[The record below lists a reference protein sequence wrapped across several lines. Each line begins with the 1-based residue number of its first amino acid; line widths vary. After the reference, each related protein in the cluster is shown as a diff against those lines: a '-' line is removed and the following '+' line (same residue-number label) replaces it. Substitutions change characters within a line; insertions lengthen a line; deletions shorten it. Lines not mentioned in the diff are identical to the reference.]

1 MVMCVCAGVGVCE
14 QIRID
19 GVDNVKSM
27 LRKGFDGTIVPIKM
41 IEVRCKQE

>member
-1 MVMCVCAGVGVCE
+1 MCVCADVGVCE

-27 LRKGFDGTIVPIKM
+27 LRKGFDGTIDLIKI
-41 IEVRCKQE
+41 IEVRCKQN

>member
-1 MVMCVCAGVGVCE
+1 MCVCVGVGVCE

-19 GVDNVKSM
+19 SVDNVKSI
-27 LRKGFDGTIVPIKM
+27 LRKRFDGTIVPIKM